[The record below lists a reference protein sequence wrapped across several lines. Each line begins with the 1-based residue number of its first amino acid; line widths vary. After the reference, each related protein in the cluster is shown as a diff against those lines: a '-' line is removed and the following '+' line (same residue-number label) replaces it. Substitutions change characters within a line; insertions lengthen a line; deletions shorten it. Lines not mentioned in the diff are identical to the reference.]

1 MGSFEFVDWLSGG
14 LVRSYPMSEQ
24 LGPSDWLALAKRA
37 ITGFKFYDTAVD
49 FVRQGLMARPLDKMA
64 LRTVAKFK
72 ALARS
77 LANFNNEMLTNSG
90 QMVGSNYSVT
100 ETLLTQDLNLDNTP
114 IGMRTNGTDNQQ
126 INFSKFLC
134 SIRLQATEREK
145 QECEECVVQESLST
159 WVIPICVKTQHSN

>member
-49 FVRQGLMARPLDKMA
+49 FVRQGLMTRPLDKMA

-114 IGMRTNGTDNQQ
+114 IGMN
-126 INFSKFLC
+126 K
-134 SIRLQATEREK
+134 
-145 QECEECVVQESLST
+145 
-159 WVIPICVKTQHSN
+159 WH